1 MKQWAT
7 KTSLYFSFHL
17 PSLPAGRDKRVR
29 SEGVIKIRE
38 RMLVPGLSSPL
49 YHLLSPFLKGDTG
62 GFYLAVY
69 LK

>member
-1 MKQWAT
+1 
-7 KTSLYFSFHL
+7 
-17 PSLPAGRDKRVR
+17 VR

-49 YHLLSPFLKGDTG
+49 YHLLSPFFKGDTG
-62 GFYLAVY
+62 GFYLVVY